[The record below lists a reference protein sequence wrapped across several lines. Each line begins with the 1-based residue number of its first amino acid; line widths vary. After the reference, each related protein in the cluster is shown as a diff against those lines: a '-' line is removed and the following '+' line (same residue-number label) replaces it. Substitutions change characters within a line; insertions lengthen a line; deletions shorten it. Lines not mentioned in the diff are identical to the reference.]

1 MTEDEIKAARAVIAN
16 VMLQTGP
23 NVFGSATWFRGRATT
38 LAKTLEVA
46 LGEIER
52 MTPVYEAAQACPLT
66 SADGWLMC
74 QLKLGHGGNCDMKD
88 VSLAKES
95 R

>member
-1 MTEDEIKAARAVIAN
+1 MTDSEIKAARAVIEN
-16 VMLQTGP
+16 VMAQTGP
-23 NVFGSATWFRGRATT
+23 NVFGSAAWFRDRATT

-46 LGEIER
+46 LSEVER
-52 MTPVYEAAQACPLT
+52 MTPVYAAARACPLT
-66 SADGWLMC
+66 SADGWQMC
-74 QLKLGHGGNCDMKD
+74 QLKLGHGGACDMKD